1 MNRKKIKN
9 ISFASAMAAL
19 SIILELLSVRN
30 EGNKISLYSLPLLF
44 SGILFGPKIGLLAGF
59 ASGFISQVCLYGL
72 SPTTIIWLIAPSLWG
87 FLSGLLYHKLMHNN
101 FSLTSIAI
109 VVFSV
114 SLSITCVNSLALY
127 LDGLILHYPTP
138 YIISMLGV
146 RILTALFL
154 AIPYIAII
162 YLTIPR
168 LNYDSFQKEVK
179 NMSHTH

>member
-9 ISFASAMAAL
+9 ISIASAMAAL

-30 EGNKISLYSLPLLF
+30 EGSKISLYSLPLLF

-72 SPTTIIWLIAPSLWG
+72 SPTTIIWLVAPSLWG
-87 FLSGLLYHKLMHNN
+87 LLSGWLYHKLMHNH
-101 FSLTSIAI
+101 FSLWNIAI
-109 VVFSV
+109 VVIAV
-114 SLSITCVNSLALY
+114 SLSITGVNSLALY

-146 RILTALFL
+146 RIFTALFL
-154 AIPYIAII
+154 AIPYTAII
-162 YLTIPR
+162 YLTLPR
-168 LNYDSFQKEVK
+168 LSNYTFQKEIKKHV
-179 NMSHTH
+179 S